1 MKKSPEVIEVDPYMI
16 TPITDEMVARGR
28 EMRGQGNTL
37 IRGEREMGVVYGV
50 EDTRREI
57 WDHIPL

>member
-1 MKKSPEVIEVDPYMI
+1 MI

-28 EMRGQGNTL
+28 EMRGEVVKDQGNTL
-37 IRGEREMGVVYGV
+37 MRGEREMGVVFGV

-57 WDHIPL
+57 WDHVQL